1 MLEEQKRKEKEAE
14 IMNVLTIDVEKGEAR
29 LESENYDEIEFCNQN
44 KQVNEFMQNQ
54 VKSK

>member
-29 LESENYDEIEFCNQN
+29 LESENYDEIEFSNQN

>member
-29 LESENYDEIEFCNQN
+29 LESENYDEIEFSN
-44 KQVNEFMQNQ
+44 
-54 VKSK
+54 